1 MSSSF
6 TAVIESLDQEGR
18 GIARLD
24 GKTVFVEGA
33 LTGETVIAQTLKR
46 KPSWELAH
54 TEQVLT
60 VNSDRTTPRC
70 PHFGICGGCSLQ
82 HATPALQVAAKQ
94 RTLEEALKRIGNVR
108 ADQLLPPIHGPAWG
122 YRYRARLSV
131 RHVFKKGGVL
141 VGFHERKSSYVAD
154 MRECPVLPP
163 PVSALLLPLRELVE
177 SLSIRD
183 RLPQIEVAVGES
195 LHASSQAPDDSLTC
209 VLVLRIL
216 EALNDNDEKLLRT
229 FADRHRIAFW
239 LQTGGPDT
247 VQPFH
252 PKDSAL
258 SYSLPEF
265 AVSLPFAPTEFT
277 QVNHDINR
285 VLVRRALALLD
296 PQPGERVADFF
307 CGLGNFTLPIARS
320 GAHVTGIEGSPALI
334 RRAEQGAQRNGLAR
348 RCAFLCAN
356 LFNATPET
364 LAPLLPLNKILID
377 PPREGALEL
386 VKALPHAS
394 DTSEKSTAVRRIVY
408 VSCNPATLARD
419 ASVLVHERGY
429 ALRAA
434 GIVNMFPHTAHVE
447 SIAVF
452 EPAATA
458 VSLSKS
464 PPLQSKSLREQALQG
479 EANPC
484 PPPTKS
490 ISGAGSSSAAPF
502 QKEAGVEMGFATK
515 NDNP

>member
-1 MSSSF
+1 MF
-6 TAVIESLDQEGR
+6 TATIESLDQEGR

-33 LTGETVIAQTLKR
+33 LPGETVVAHILKR
-46 KPSWELAH
+46 KPSWELARA
-54 TEQVLT
+54 ERVLT
-60 VNSDRTTPRC
+60 ANPDRVTPRC
-70 PHFGICGGCSLQ
+70 PNFGVCGGCSLQ

-94 RTLEEALKRIGNVR
+94 RVLEDALQRLGNVR
-108 ADQLLPPIHGPAWG
+108 AAQLLPPIHGPAWG

-131 RHVFKKGGVL
+131 RHVLKKGGVL

-163 PVSALLLPLRELVE
+163 TVSALLLPLRELIE

-183 RLPQIEVAVGES
+183 RLPQIEVAVGEP
-195 LHASSQAPDDSLTC
+195 LHPSSQATANGLAHDPLAY

-216 EALNDNDEKLLRT
+216 EALSSSDEALLRA
-229 FADRHRIAFW
+229 FADRHGIAFW

-247 VQPFH
+247 AHPFH
-252 PKDSAL
+252 PPDSAL
-258 SYSLPEF
+258 MYSLPEF

-296 PQPGERVADFF
+296 PQPGERIADFF

-320 GAHVTGIEGSPALI
+320 GAHVTGIEGSPALV
-334 RRAEQGAQRNGLAR
+334 RRAEQGAQRNGLME
-348 RCAFLCAN
+348 RCTFLCAN
-356 LFNATPET
+356 LFET
-364 LAPLLPLNKILID
+364 TQTTLPLLLPLDKILID
-377 PPREGALEL
+377 PPREGAVEL
-386 VKALPHAS
+386 VKALPHANDAS
-394 DTSEKSTAVRRIVY
+394 NKSAAVRRIVY

-419 ASVLVHERGY
+419 AAVLVHERGY

-434 GIVNMFPHTAHVE
+434 GVVNMFPHTAHVE

-452 EPAATA
+452 EPDTPLFPGG
-458 VSLSKS
+458 VGEEGEKHLSAPPREPSSPRCCNKKS
-464 PPLQSKSLREQALQG
+464 GLLP
-479 EANPC
+479 
-484 PPPTKS
+484 
-490 ISGAGSSSAAPF
+490 
-502 QKEAGVEMGFATK
+502 
-515 NDNP
+515 